1 MARDT
6 EQPKQQEAYIHDY
19 DGALTERIIAG
30 RTAETHG
37 AFFLPYLRAGMSLLD
52 CGCGPGTITIGLAQ
66 AASPGNVTGID
77 LAESQVEVARK
88 NAAKLGLSNVEFE
101 CCDVYQLPYR
111 DNMFDAVF
119 SHAMLEHMHDPL
131 AVLREMRRVL
141 KPGGVAGIRC
151 IDLGGTLIA
160 PAEDTLS
167 KAHDIWAKYRRHCG
181 GDPFMGRRLRA
192 LLREAGFANTVGS
205 ASSETWGTPQLAQS
219 MMCVL
224 MDEFTGPKIA
234 ETAIQMGWAD
244 QAQMDKAA
252 SVLRDWGDHADA
264 FMAIVWCE
272 AVGWKERTT

>member
-1 MARDT
+1 MALDT
-6 EQPKQQEAYIHDY
+6 EHPKRQEAYIHDY

-88 NAAKLGLSNVEFE
+88 NSAKLGLSNVEFE

-119 SHAMLEHMHDPL
+119 SHAMLEHMHNPL

-141 KPGGVAGIRC
+141 KPSGVIGIRC

-160 PAEDTLS
+160 PAEATLT

-181 GDPFMGRRLRA
+181 GDPFMGRHLRT
-192 LLREAGFANTVGS
+192 LLREAGFENTTGS
-205 ASSETWGTPQLAQS
+205 ASSETWGTPQLARS
-219 MMCVL
+219 MMRVL

-234 ETAIQMGWAD
+234 QTAIQMGWAD
-244 QAQMDKAA
+244 QAQMEKAA
-252 SVLRDWGDHADA
+252 SALKDWGDHADA

-272 AVGWKERTT
+272 AVGWKE

>member
-1 MARDT
+1 MALDT
-6 EQPKQQEAYIHDY
+6 EHPKRQEAYIHDY

-88 NAAKLGLSNVEFE
+88 NSAKLGLSNVEFE

-119 SHAMLEHMHDPL
+119 SHAMLEHMHNPL

-141 KPGGVAGIRC
+141 KPSGVIGIRC

-160 PAEDTLS
+160 PAEATLT

-181 GDPFMGRRLRA
+181 GDPFMGRHLRT
-192 LLREAGFANTVGS
+192 LLREAGFENTTGS
-205 ASSETWGTPQLAQS
+205 ASSETWGTPQLARS
-219 MMCVL
+219 MMRVL

-234 ETAIQMGWAD
+234 QTAIQMGWAD
-244 QAQMDKAA
+244 QAQMEKAA
-252 SVLRDWGDHADA
+252 SALEGWGDHADA

-272 AVGWKERTT
+272 AVGWKV